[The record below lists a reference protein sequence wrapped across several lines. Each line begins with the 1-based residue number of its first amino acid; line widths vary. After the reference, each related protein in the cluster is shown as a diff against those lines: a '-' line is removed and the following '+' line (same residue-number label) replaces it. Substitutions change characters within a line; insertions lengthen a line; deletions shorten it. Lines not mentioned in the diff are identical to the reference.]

1 MIIFRLKEVL
11 AEKGYSI
18 TSFSQKSG
26 ISRPTLSALV
36 NNESKGIQFDTLDT
50 ICKTLYIPINKLI
63 THIPFSFDAE
73 LLNFDEELYFI
84 KIILYI
90 DGIQYNIQAKID
102 IDLSSDK
109 SAPNGYLLCIFTFT
123 NMLDYLLYQNFISK
137 IDNDTLHVFKGKIS
151 DKIIDIIKNN
161 VPESSSM
168 PIEYS
173 FENLNRIDSDKV
185 IADKMLTI
193 LNIQHDIES
202 NQI

>member
-36 NNESKGIQFDTLDT
+36 NNENKGIQFDTLDT
-50 ICKTLYIPINKLI
+50 ICKTLCIPINKLI

-73 LLNFDEELYFI
+73 LLNFDEELSFI

-90 DGIQYNIQAKID
+90 GGIQYNIQAKID
-102 IDLSSDK
+102 IDLCIDK

-123 NMLDYLLYQNFISK
+123 NMFEYLLYQNFISK
-137 IDNDTLHVFKGKIS
+137 IDNDTLYVFKGKIS

-173 FENLNRIDSDKV
+173 FENLDRIDSDKV
-185 IADKMLTI
+185 IAEKMLTI
-193 LNIQHDIES
+193 LNIQLGIES